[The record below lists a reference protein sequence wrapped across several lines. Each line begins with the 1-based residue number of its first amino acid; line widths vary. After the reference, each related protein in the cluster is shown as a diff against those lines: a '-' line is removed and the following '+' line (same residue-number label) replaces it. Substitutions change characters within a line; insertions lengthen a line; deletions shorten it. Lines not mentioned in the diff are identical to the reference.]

1 MQYCKSAK
9 LLGKICHF
17 DHFGSSNINFVIFT
31 AISERE
37 IDNICNLNKYHRSMN
52 RNVKSSKRNEKLIS
66 DCIIK
71 YEPTIKHESH
81 LMKIEER
88 KKNDN

>member
-1 MQYCKSAK
+1 
-9 LLGKICHF
+9 
-17 DHFGSSNINFVIFT
+17 
-31 AISERE
+31 
-37 IDNICNLNKYHRSMN
+37 MN

-66 DCIIK
+66 DCTIK

-88 KKNDN
+88 KKNNN